1 MLSVDVTK
9 QSPYQFKQ
17 YFREWL
23 DKYIRILFNVN
34 DVLVFVTYQP
44 PKPEWSST
52 KVIEHTNQLFGGVKH
67 VVVIEQ
73 TFEKSNMY
81 NYADYIDGYH
91 SHLIMTES
99 DYDSIKHELT
109 GHDIVAK
116 VVYDLEGLKYYL
128 TKQAGDTHNWTL
140 PILNMPINKSEP
152 ILAPET
158 VTETI
163 GIRIKLQAQ
172 RVLKVFRKVS
182 IRVKVSDCFKNI
194 NKIYWVHMF
203 INDT

>member
-23 DKYIRILFNVN
+23 EKYIRDTFNVN
-34 DVLVFVTYQP
+34 DVLIFITYQP
-44 PKPEWSST
+44 PKPEWSSE
-52 KVIEHTNQLFGGVKH
+52 KIIERTQQLFDGVKH

-99 DYDSIKHELT
+99 DYDSVKHQLA
-109 GHDIVAK
+109 GHDIVTK
-116 VVYDLEGLKYYL
+116 VVYDLDGLKYYL
-128 TKQAGDTHNWTL
+128 TKQAGDTYNMTL
-140 PILNMPINKSEP
+140 PILNMPINNSERISEP
-152 ILAPET
+152 ET
-158 VTETI
+158 ITETI
-163 GIRIKLQAQ
+163 GTRIKSQVQ
-172 RVLKVFRKVS
+172 RVLKVFLKVLKS
-182 IRVKVSDCFKNI
+182 FKISECFKNI
-194 NKIYWVHMF
+194 NKIYWIHMF
-203 INDT
+203 VDDT